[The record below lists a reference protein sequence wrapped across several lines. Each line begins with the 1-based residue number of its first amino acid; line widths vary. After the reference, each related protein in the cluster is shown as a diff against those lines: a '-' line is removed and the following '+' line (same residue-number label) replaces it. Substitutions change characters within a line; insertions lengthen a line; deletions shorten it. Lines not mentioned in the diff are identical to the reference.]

1 MRFSYDLHVHS
12 CLSPCGDAD
21 MTPNNIVHLA
31 SLLGIE
37 ILALTDHNSCGN
49 CAAAAA
55 VGKKAGVLVV
65 PGMELCTAE
74 EIHVI
79 CLMPDCSAA
88 QDFSELVQEHS
99 PYYANRAE
107 IFGEQLLMDENDEV
121 TGHEDRLLI
130 AASAIPA
137 TAVKRLVEGFG
148 GICFPAHI
156 EKDSYSILSVLG
168 GWPEECGFLA
178 AELQDPA
185 QRDNV
190 FAQFRLPTGLRILS
204 SSDAHYLEQ
213 LGSAG
218 GCIELPE
225 RSIPALFTAL
235 RGGVFSQQLA

>member
-31 SLLGIE
+31 SLLGID

-49 CAAAAA
+49 CAAATA
-55 VGKKAGVLVV
+55 VGEKAGVLVV

-79 CLMPDCSAA
+79 CLMPDCDAA
-88 QDFSELVQEHS
+88 QLFSKSVQDRS

-107 IFGEQLLMDENDEV
+107 IFGEQLLMDENDSV
-121 TGHEDRLLI
+121 TGREERLLL
-130 AASAIPA
+130 AASAIPI
-137 TAVKRLVEGFG
+137 TEVRRLTESFG
-148 GICFPAHI
+148 GLCFPAHI

-168 GWPEECGFLA
+168 GWPEECGFFA
-178 AELQDPA
+178 AELHNPA
-185 QRDNV
+185 QKDDI
-190 FAQFRLPTGLRILS
+190 FARFRLPECLQILS

-218 GCIELPE
+218 GSIDLPE
-225 RSIPALFTAL
+225 RSVSALFTAL
-235 RGGVFSQQLA
+235 RGRAVY